1 MSGLNRRTFMV
12 AGAAT
17 ALTSSG
23 WWSQAKASGFPER
36 TITIVYPYGAGGAGD
51 VVLRTMQP
59 ILEKQLGQS
68 MIIETRPG
76 GGGNIGAHVV
86 AQAKPDGYT
95 LLLGATNNFV
105 INQFLFKSV
114 PVDPLKAFALVTRPA
129 IIPSVFYTN
138 PSVPARTLKEFIAYA
153 KTKPGKLNYASP
165 GIGTTPHLSV
175 ERLKQLTGIDLVHI
189 PYRGAPAAMQA
200 LLTNDVQ
207 LYLAGYGVGRAF
219 VAEDKVRMLAVGS
232 EQRLPVLPNVPT
244 VIESGLAG
252 FTASN
257 WWGLAAP
264 NGTPSAVINKIYAA
278 MKVAADDPMVKGRLE
293 KIGFIANAETPS
305 AFTASAG
312 AEAKV
317 WEDTIKKIG
326 LYQSIK

>member
-1 MSGLNRRTFMV
+1 MSGLNRRTFVV
-12 AGAAT
+12 ASAAA
-17 ALTSSG
+17 ALTFSG
-23 WWSQAKASGFPER
+23 SRSKAAGFPER
-36 TITIVYPYGAGGAGD
+36 PVTIVCPYSAGGAGD
-51 VVLRTMQP
+51 VVLRMMQP
-59 ILEKQLGQS
+59 VLEKQLGQS
-68 MIIETRPG
+68 VIIEARPG

-105 INQFLFKSV
+105 INQFLFKNLNT
-114 PVDPLKAFALVTRPA
+114 DPLQVFTLVTRPS

-138 PSVPARTLKEFIAYA
+138 PSVPATTLPEFIAYA

-165 GIGTTPHLSV
+165 GVGTTPHLSV
-175 ERLKQLTGIDLVHI
+175 ERLKQIAGIDLVHV
-189 PYRGAPAAMQA
+189 PYRGAPASMQA
-200 LLTNDVQ
+200 LLTDDVQ

-219 VAEDKVRMLAVGS
+219 VEQGKVRMLAVGS
-232 EQRLPVLPNVPT
+232 ERRLAVLPDVPT
-244 VIESGLAG
+244 TIESGLAG
-252 FTASN
+252 YTASN

-264 NGTPSAVINKIYAA
+264 KDTPAEVVATVYAA
-278 MKVAADDPMVKGRLE
+278 FKTAAADKGVNERMAKL
-293 KIGFIANAETPS
+293 GFLTGDETPS
-305 AFTASAG
+305 AFAASAA

>member
-1 MSGLNRRTFMV
+1 MSGFDRRTFL
-12 AGAAT
+12 AAAAAT

-23 WWSQAKASGFPER
+23 RWSSARASGFPER
-36 TITIVYPYGAGGAGD
+36 PITIIYPYGAGGSGD
-51 VVLRTMQP
+51 VVLRMMQP

-68 MIIETRPG
+68 VIIETRPG
-76 GGGNIGAHVV
+76 GGGNIGAHAV

-95 LLLGATNNFV
+95 LLMGATNNFV
-105 INQFLFKSV
+105 INQFLFKALGL
-114 PVDPLKAFALVTRPA
+114 DPLKAFALVTRPA

-138 PSVPARTLKEFIAYA
+138 PSVPARTLQEFIAYA

-165 GIGTTPHLSV
+165 GVGTTPHLSV
-175 ERLKQLTGIDLVHI
+175 ERLKQIAGIDLVHI

-219 VAEDKVRMLAVGS
+219 VEQDKVRMLAVGS
-232 EQRLPVLPNVPT
+232 EHRLPALPNVPT
-244 VIESGLAG
+244 TIESGLAG

-257 WWGLAAP
+257 WWGLAAAA
-264 NGTPSAVINKIYAA
+264 GTPRAAIDTIYAA
-278 MKVAADDPMVKGRLE
+278 MKAAAADPTVAARLA
-293 KIGFIANAETPS
+293 KIGFIAGAETPA
-305 AFTASAG
+305 AFTASAK

-317 WEDTIKKIG
+317 WEDTIKKVG